1 MVFAIEVE
9 EAVHDLGCGFEVLVE
24 VCGLCKGSFPDAFM
38 GAQGVMIEDVFEVL
52 VREAFEVG
60 LHVGTE
66 ALQGRELFG
75 LCDAEAV
82 LVAEGGLQ
90 EVCVLG
96 GQDGVFAGGFIFSQE
111 FFGRVL
117 IGRDGIVE
125 AGDGGGEP
133 AEAVLEEAEPIRS
146 ATFIS
151 DSLLCVSISVEVV
164 VLVDNLVHNLQL
176 IGFDV
181 FLEHVGR

>member
-1 MVFAIEVE
+1 
-9 EAVHDLGCGFEVLVE
+9 
-24 VCGLCKGSFPDAFM
+24 M

-133 AEAVLEEAEPIRS
+133 AEAVLEEAEFIEA
-146 ATFIS
+146 ATVALDGGPFVP
-151 DSLLCVSISVEVV
+151 DEAAAAAEGVV
-164 VLVDNLVHNLQL
+164 
-176 IGFDV
+176 
-181 FLEHVGR
+181 